1 MISLI
6 KVPPPVY
13 GAAMSNLIFQLV
25 WTWDRKMINV
35 MYGGEIGMDSGL
47 QDLVTNITMVDCNV
61 S

>member
-1 MISLI
+1 
-6 KVPPPVY
+6 
-13 GAAMSNLIFQLV
+13 
-25 WTWDRKMINV
+25 MINV